1 MKKGIFF
8 LSFLVLGTA
17 VTLFS
22 CNKDKTPMITPN
34 LDCSDTISFNQ
45 QILPMITNNCVSC
58 HGGGQFP
65 TISNHAE
72 IANHATAILNSL
84 KGVPVLMPSGGPA
97 LPDSLI
103 QQFECW
109 INQGKLDN

>member
-8 LSFLVLGTA
+8 LSLLCVSTIA
-17 VTLFS
+17 VVS
-22 CNKDKTPMITPN
+22 CNKDKTPLVDPN
-34 LDCSDTISFNQ
+34 LDCTDTISFNQ
-45 QILPMITNNCVSC
+45 QILPMISNNCVSC
-58 HGGGQFP
+58 HGGGQSP
-65 TISNHAE
+65 TITNHSE
-72 IANHATAILNSL
+72 ISTHANAILNSL
-84 KGVPVLMPSGGPA
+84 KGVPSLMPSGGPA